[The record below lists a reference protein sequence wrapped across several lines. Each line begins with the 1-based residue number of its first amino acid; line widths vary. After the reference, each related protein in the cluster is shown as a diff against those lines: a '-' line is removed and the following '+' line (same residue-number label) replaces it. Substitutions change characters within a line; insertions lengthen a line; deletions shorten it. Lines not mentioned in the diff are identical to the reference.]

1 MITTCLQ
8 SFTQGC
14 QARLSPSSG
23 LLVQC
28 TPRQPLLASS
38 CEKFFHVFE
47 LNVVGMVDVRNVV
60 MEILPPIGDEGT
72 FRLFQCEPL
81 YLLRRW
87 GEQRRNEALG
97 VLDHFGTTPVPF
109 MVRG

>member
-8 SFTQGC
+8 SFTHRC
-14 QARLSPSSG
+14 QARLSPSGG

-28 TPRQPLLASS
+28 TPRQPLLAGS
-38 CEKFFHVFE
+38 CEKFFRVFE
-47 LNVVGMVDVRNVV
+47 LNVVGMVDVKNVV

-72 FRLFQCEPL
+72 FRLFWCEPL
-81 YLLRRW
+81 YLLRRR

-97 VLDHFGTTPVPF
+97 VLDYFGTNPVTF